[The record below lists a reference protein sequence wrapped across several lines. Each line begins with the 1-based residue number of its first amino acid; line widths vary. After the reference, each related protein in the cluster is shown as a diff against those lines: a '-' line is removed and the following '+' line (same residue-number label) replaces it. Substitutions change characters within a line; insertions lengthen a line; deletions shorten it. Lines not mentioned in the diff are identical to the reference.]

1 MSSSGSASGS
11 ASGMAK
17 FAQGLDK
24 VACNFVALTPVGF
37 LEMAAANFP
46 DRTAVVYDEQRF
58 TYGELYGRCRRLASA
73 LTKRGIGRGDVVAL
87 VAPNIPAALE
97 AHYGVP
103 MAGAVLNPL
112 NIRLDAEA
120 MAFILQHG
128 EAKALITDSEFSGP
142 VKAALERLEQDILV
156 IDIDDPAVQGGER
169 LGALDYETLLAEGDP
184 EADWAWPE
192 DEWDPIALSYTS
204 GTTGDPKGVVYQHRA
219 AFISAFGQIAVWTL
233 PKYPVYLWT
242 LPMFHSF
249 GWCFPYTITAL
260 AGTHVMLR
268 KVVPTDI
275 FRLIEQEAITNL
287 CAAPVVLNMMVNA
300 PAAERR
306 TFPQRVQ
313 VMTAGSS
320 PPPTVLEKMEAMGF
334 EVMHAYG
341 LTECTGCVAISQPQ
355 DDWPS
360 LGKAELAERMARQ
373 GVRYPQ
379 FAGLSVVEP
388 DSLRPVPKDG
398 VTIGEVLIRGSS
410 VMRGYLKNPAATEKA
425 FAKGWF
431 HTGDL
436 AVVHPDG
443 YLQIKDR
450 SKDII
455 ISGGENISSVEVE
468 NVLYKHPKV
477 LEAAVVAKPHPHW
490 EETPCAFVAL
500 RDGESATEE
509 DIIDFCRSN
518 MAHYKCPTSVVFGPL
533 PKTATGKIQK
543 FQLRERA
550 RGLS

>member
-1 MSSSGSASGS
+1 MS

-24 VACNFVALTPVGF
+24 VACNFVPLTPIGF
-37 LEMAAANFP
+37 LEMAAASYP
-46 DRTAVVYDEQRF
+46 ERTAVVYGDQRF
-58 TYGELYGRCRRLASA
+58 TYAELYARCRRLASA
-73 LTKRGIGRGDVVAL
+73 LRRRGIAKGDVVAL
-87 VAPNIPAALE
+87 AAPNVPVALE

-103 MAGAVLNPL
+103 MTGAVLNPL

-120 MAFILQHG
+120 IAFILRHG
-128 EAKALITDSEFSGP
+128 EARMLITDTELAGS
-142 VKAALERLEQDILV
+142 VKAALDLVEQDITV
-156 IDIDDPAVQGGER
+156 IDIADPAAASGER
-169 LGALDYETLLAEGDP
+169 LGVLDYEALLSEGDP
-184 EADWAWPE
+184 DADWIWPE
-192 DEWDPIALSYTS
+192 DEWDPVALSYTS
-204 GTTGDPKGVVYQHRA
+204 GTTGDPKGVVYHHRG
-219 AFISAFGQIAVWTL
+219 AFISTFGQIAVWTL
-233 PKYPVYLWT
+233 PKVPIYLWT
-242 LPMFHSF
+242 LPMFHSY

-260 AGTHVMLR
+260 GGTHVMLR
-268 KVVPTDI
+268 KVIPADI
-275 FRLIEQEAITNL
+275 FRLIAEEGVTNL

-306 TFPQRVQ
+306 SFPQRVQ

-320 PPPTVLEKMEAMGF
+320 PPPSVLEKMDELGF
-334 EVMHAYG
+334 EVIHAYG
-341 LTECTGCVAISQPQ
+341 LTECTGCVAIGQPQ
-355 DDWPS
+355 DDWPQ

-379 FAGLSVVEP
+379 FAGLTVADPE
-388 DSLRPVPKDG
+388 SLRPVPRDG
-398 VTIGEVLIRGSS
+398 VTIGEVVVKGSS
-410 VMRGYLKNPAATEKA
+410 VMRGYLKNPAATDKA
-425 FAKGWF
+425 FADGWF

-468 NVLYKHPKV
+468 SVLYKHPKV

-490 EETPCAFVAL
+490 EETPCAFVDL
-500 RDGESATEE
+500 RDGETATEE
-509 DIIDFCRSN
+509 EIIGFCRDR
-518 MAHYKCPTSVVFGPL
+518 MAHFKCPTRVVFGPL

-550 RGLS
+550 RGLG

>member
-1 MSSSGSASGS
+1 MSVSGAALRSASGP
-11 ASGMAK
+11 AK

-24 VACNFVALTPVGF
+24 VACNFVPLTPIGF

-46 DRTAVVYDEQRF
+46 DRTAVVYGDQRF
-58 TYGELYGRCRRLASA
+58 SYAELYSRCRRLASA
-73 LTKRGIGRGDVVAL
+73 LRRRGIGKGDVVAL
-87 VAPNIPAALE
+87 VAPNTPAALE

-103 MAGAVLNPL
+103 MAGAVLNPI

-120 MAFILQHG
+120 MAFILRHG
-128 EAKALITDSEFSGP
+128 EAKALITDKEFSGP
-142 VKAALERLEQDILV
+142 VKAALGQLAQELLV
-156 IDIDDPAVQGGER
+156 IDVDDPVAQGEL
-169 LGALDYETLLAEGDP
+169 LGALDYEALLAEGDP
-184 EADWAWPE
+184 EADWIWPE
-192 DEWDPIALSYTS
+192 DEWDPIAISYTS
-204 GTTGDPKGVVYQHRA
+204 GTTGDPKGVVYHHRG
-219 AFISAFGQIAVWTL
+219 AFISSFGQIAVWTV

-268 KVVPTDI
+268 KVVPADI
-275 FRLIEQEAITNL
+275 FRLIEGEGITNL
-287 CAAPVVLNMMVNA
+287 CAAPVVLNMLVNA

-306 TFPQRVQ
+306 SFPQRVQ

-320 PPPTVLEKMEAMGF
+320 PPPTVLEKMAAMGF
-334 EVMHAYG
+334 EVIHAYG
-341 LTECTGCVAISQPQ
+341 LTECTGCIAICQPQ
-355 DDWPS
+355 ADWPD
-360 LGKAELAERMARQ
+360 LTTEQVAERMARQ

-379 FAGLSVVEP
+379 FAGLQVVEP

-398 VTIGEVLIRGSS
+398 ASMGEVLIKGSS
-410 VMRGYLKNPAATEKA
+410 VMRGYLKNPTATAKA
-425 FAKGWF
+425 FADGWF

-500 RDGESATEE
+500 RDGETATEDE
-509 DIIDFCRSN
+509 IIDFCRSS

-550 RGLS
+550 RGLA